1 MEYSIQGAIY
11 LLLISAIM
19 IEMGIITM
27 MVVWM
32 NQKDY
37 SKNISLIWDWI
48 DEQRA
53 LMALMPGYIN
63 DPADVDRENCFV

>member
-27 MVVWM
+27 MVV
-32 NQKDY
+32 
-37 SKNISLIWDWI
+37 
-48 DEQRA
+48 
-53 LMALMPGYIN
+53 
-63 DPADVDRENCFV
+63 

>member
-1 MEYSIQGAIY
+1 
-11 LLLISAIM
+11 
-19 IEMGIITM
+19 
-27 MVVWM
+27 M

-48 DEQRA
+48 DEQWA

-63 DPADVDRENCFV
+63 GPADVDRENCFV